1 MKLSKIARIV
11 KRSRVIDVIDVGG
24 RQWVYVGA
32 AAYAIDGLPPITDGD
47 QLLAVMD
54 IPADE
59 REDYTVRIGPA
70 EGELWTALLA
80 EDMACDA
87 SARIGEVLIEWDG
100 VLHVPL
106 IPDGRGAPVW
116 INDLYTIPYAGDEVA
131 YSIREVGGQRVA
143 AVRRGLSLIAVIAP
157 RKISAEMWEALDEC
171 CAVRIRPEEAPEAEG
186 DGHAFRQMWLARA

>member
-32 AAYAIDGLPPITDGD
+32 AAYAIDGVPPITQPE

-54 IPADE
+54 IPAAE
-59 REDYTVRIGPA
+59 VGDYTVRIGPA

-80 EDMACDA
+80 EDFSGDEA
-87 SARIGEVLIEWDG
+87 ARVGDVLIEWAG

-131 YSIREVGGQRVA
+131 YSLREVGGQRVA

-157 RKISAEMWEALDEC
+157 RRITAEMWEALDEC
-171 CAVRIRPEEAPEAEG
+171 AAVGLRPAAEDPEAEEEG
-186 DGHAFRQMWLARA
+186 PRQAWLARA